1 MGRRQHPDVERDLL
15 VAADALD
22 DPLLQD
28 AEQLRLQRIRHVAN
42 LVEEERAAVGELELA
57 GAIGLRDREGA
68 YRMAEQ
74 LALEQVGWDG
84 WLFRSYEEP
93 ITTGAQVVNR
103 ARHELLAG
111 TGLAGQ
117 QHGAAGGA
125 DAPDEVVNR
134 LHRSR
139 VADHALERRCR
150 LHPLPQVAVL
160 GAVLPHLESLPDRQL
175 DDLEVER
182 LEYVIEGAELHR
194 VHGRLHSAVRR
205 EQHHRHLG
213 VDLAYTGKQLETR
226 HARHLEIGEDQVELL
241 GLEPL
246 ERLFATLGAHRLDP
260 HALEQDLQHAA
271 HLPLVVDHQ
280 HLRHRGPRATG
291 SSTRN
296 VVPRPTALSTDTVPW
311 CAWTT
316 RWTSARPRPVPP
328 LRRVKKGVNTCA
340 RASAGMP
347 GPSSITSK
355 PTWPSS
361 RGSVRT
367 VMWPPAGTICSAF
380 TIRLRATW

>member
-1 MGRRQHPDVERDLL
+1 
-15 VAADALD
+15 
-22 DPLLQD
+22 
-28 AEQLRLQRIRHVAN
+28 
-42 LVEEERAAVGELELA
+42 
-57 GAIGLRDREGA
+57 
-68 YRMAEQ
+68 
-74 LALEQVGWDG
+74 
-84 WLFRSYEEP
+84 
-93 ITTGAQVVNR
+93 
-103 ARHELLAG
+103 
-111 TGLAGQ
+111 
-117 QHGAAGGA
+117 
-125 DAPDEVVNR
+125 
-134 LHRSR
+134 
-139 VADHALERRCR
+139 
-150 LHPLPQVAVL
+150 
-160 GAVLPHLESLPDRQL
+160 SLPDRQL

-194 VHGRLHSAVRR
+194 VHGRLHSAVGR

-328 LRRVKKGVNTCA
+328 LRRVKNGVKPGA
-340 RASAGMP
+340 RASTGASAVGSMSGSCGRASSSKP
-347 GPSSITSK
+347 ATTRSSRSTSSMIMRTSSGPSGSAAGIERPRICAELRRMPSGVRTSCATPAATS
-355 PTWPSS
+355 PTKANLAAVIRSARARWSSALLLLKAAASCPISS
-361 RGSVRT
+361 RERT
-367 VMWPPAGTICSAF
+367 STARRSPSPCAISWVAFVSARSGWL
-380 TIRLRATW
+380 IRLPRNVATMSAPNITTAIPTARRGPLARPGLN